1 MKVKIGI
8 DNGVTGSI
16 GIIVNGEF
24 NTIIRL
30 YKMPVISQQDYT
42 KKKKRIHRID
52 FKAFKALVEWAIT
65 DINGKGMIA
74 VDGGNVEI
82 AIERPMIN
90 STRFNASMS
99 AARALEATLCV
110 LEELGLGFRY
120 IDSKEWQ
127 KAILP
132 LGIKGSVD
140 LKRASKEIGIRLYP
154 ELAKMI
160 TSQKDADGLLIARYL
175 NLK

>member
-1 MKVKIGI
+1 MKIKIGI

-16 GIIVNGEF
+16 GIIVKDEF
-24 NTIIRL
+24 NTNVFF

-42 KKKKRIHRID
+42 KKKKRIHRIA
-52 FKAFKALVEWAIT
+52 FNAFK
-65 DINGKGMIA
+65 DIVRFVCDNEA
-74 VDGGNVEI
+74 NVEI

-110 LEELGLGFRY
+110 LEDLGIGFRY

-127 KAILP
+127 KAVLP
-132 LGIKGSVD
+132 LGLKGSEQ

-154 ELAKMI
+154 QFTKLI
-160 TSQKDADGLLIARYL
+160 TSCKDADGLLIAHYL
-175 NLK
+175 MMK